1 MLFLRTG
8 HPPRVLKRMLT
19 SAEACELRMFYAR
32 YPFDDESNH
41 WLPNAMLMADIHAR
55 FSGAGA
61 ERKSPL
67 DFMPYA
73 LHAHNEAPP
82 EPVPEPKPYSRKQLK
97 RIQKYKG
104 W

>member
-8 HPPRVLKRMLT
+8 HPPRLLKRMLT

-55 FSGAGA
+55 FSGAAA
-61 ERKSPL
+61 EKKAPI
-67 DFMPYA
+67 DFMPFA
-73 LHAHNEAPP
+73 KNRDEEP
-82 EPVPEPKPYSRKQLK
+82 EPVAETRPYSRKQLK

>member
-1 MLFLRTG
+1 
-8 HPPRVLKRMLT
+8 MLT

-41 WLPNAMLMADIHAR
+41 WLPHGMLMADLHRR

-61 ERKSPL
+61 ELKAPI
-67 DFMPYA
+67 DFMPFA
-73 LHAHNEAPP
+73 KEREKEP
-82 EPVPEPKPYSRKQLK
+82 EPVSEPRPYSRKQLK

>member
-8 HPPRVLKRMLT
+8 HPPRILKRMLT

-41 WLPNAMLMADIHAR
+41 WLPHAMLMADLHVR
-55 FSGAGA
+55 LSPGAVESKA
-61 ERKSPL
+61 PIE
-67 DFMPYA
+67 FMPFA
-73 LHAHNEAPP
+73 KQRHEEELPP
-82 EPVPEPKPYSRKQLK
+82 QEPRPYSRKQLK